1 MTNKEK
7 AERYDALMAAIAVTK
22 ISYQRL
28 RDDCER
34 RYSEAKELGIIG
46 SYSKG
51 MADGCSRIVADLE
64 RWLHP

>member
-22 ISYQRL
+22 TSYQRM

-34 RYSEAKELGIIG
+34 RYSEAQELGIIG

-51 MADGCSRIVADLE
+51 LADGFSRIVVDLE
-64 RWLHP
+64 RWSRS